1 LHVRALRLSF
11 PHLRHIYEPAETL
24 ASQSAPELVDSTR
37 RAPDA
42 ASRARRARKKEAQFG
57 VFVFVCRQGYST
69 GPQQQQQSIT
79 NQGPSN
85 PVPQQGSVMMVYGL
99 NLDKVNPDRLFN
111 IFCLYGNVVR
121 VSSFEITP
129 INPF

>member
-1 LHVRALRLSF
+1 MQQQQLRSK
-11 PHLRHIYEPAETL
+11 
-24 ASQSAPELVDSTR
+24 
-37 RAPDA
+37 RAPGE
-42 ASRARRARKKEAQFG
+42 RKKEAQFG

-121 VSSFEITP
+121 VSFEITRAP
-129 INPF
+129 INRY